1 MCIIIRDIENFV
13 WSYIIMIIHV
23 SHIVG
28 SILKEG
34 GGAKP
39 KKSF

>member
-1 MCIIIRDIENFV
+1 
-13 WSYIIMIIHV
+13 MIIHV

-28 SILKEG
+28 SKLKEG

-39 KKSF
+39 KKKFLSPTVCIR